1 MKIRILA
8 LLLCLVTVFS
18 FSACVKAPEGDGTL
32 PGTGSAPSSEN
43 TTASG
48 TTPEPEKDPVT
59 VALDLTAEWNKVT
72 AANSLVQGCVAVRTE
87 FLNKHPDAVAN
98 FLKEYK
104 ASISYMTD
112 AANLD
117 AAAQMIV
124 NQGIFTSA
132 PVAKKALPKCNVRYM
147 DGADMKT
154 AMNTYLEVL
163 KSVNPKAIGGSLPG
177 DDFYYPATAEASG
190 TASGTTIRVYTLN
203 GTTGFGMAKLMEDA
217 ANGSSVESYEFSVKA
232 DASVVTSAL
241 INGDVDIAAL
251 PTNAASNLYNVT
263 NGGVRILAVNTLGC
277 LYLLTGENTT
287 VTSFADLKGK
297 TVYVPAQNPTFIFTY
312 LCRANGLE
320 VGKDVVIDSTTYAVA
335 ANLKDAVAQGLV
347 EIAVLPE
354 PMVTIA
360 VNAAKAQQ

>member
-1 MKIRILA
+1 
-8 LLLCLVTVFS
+8 
-18 FSACVKAPEGDGTL
+18 
-32 PGTGSAPSSEN
+32 
-43 TTASG
+43 
-48 TTPEPEKDPVT
+48 
-59 VALDLTAEWNKVT
+59 
-72 AANSLVQGCVAVRTE
+72 
-87 FLNKHPDAVAN
+87 
-98 FLKEYK
+98 
-104 ASISYMTD
+104 MTD